1 MFTEKQLADLR
12 VQFRKNPYPTSS
24 LQKETA
30 SRMGIHP
37 TTLLVGKQC
46 AILPS
51 HLPEQAQPRCHSIIP
66 EADPT
71 QLDPK
76 DQVPTHTVW
85 FKNHR
90 AKLKKAKYKHIQQY
104 RDAEQQQ
111 LAGAG
116 VTTSSF
122 KSDMDVPP
130 RSPTSTSPA
139 PLVYTDHPT
148 PSSQLHICPNI
159 KAPTDHSVGHKLV
172 HFGCCQDPNIYC
184 HHSILEPQV
193 FPTSFNSDSCGYS
206 SPQII

>member
-37 TTLLVGKQC
+37 TTLLV
-46 AILPS
+46 
-51 HLPEQAQPRCHSIIP
+51 
-66 EADPT
+66 
-71 QLDPK
+71 
-76 DQVPTHTVW
+76 VW

-159 KAPTDHSVGHKLV
+159 KASTDHSVGHKLV